1 LIIVRI
7 VNDHCT
13 VSIDSSG
20 ELLHRRG
27 YRLETAKAPLRETL
41 AAGLVLLT
49 GWQPEYPLLD
59 PFCGSGTIPIEAAM
73 IARNIAPGRNRR
85 FGFMSWPVFDKKK
98 YGVILDHARAN
109 EVDTPVSIQG
119 SDRDAGAIRI
129 AQANVERAGV
139 ANSILFE
146 CKAFSAVE
154 IQAERGW
161 LVSNPPYGLRV
172 SPTTDLRNLYTR
184 LGDILRG
191 ELAGWRYGI
200 LCSDPIL
207 AGHMR
212 VKPSRTVDLVNGGLG
227 VKFYIG
233 G

>member
-1 LIIVRI
+1 
-7 VNDHCT
+7 
-13 VSIDSSG
+13 
-20 ELLHRRG
+20 
-27 YRLETAKAPLRETL
+27 
-41 AAGLVLLT
+41 
-49 GWQPEYPLLD
+49 
-59 PFCGSGTIPIEAAM
+59 M

-85 FGFMSWPVFDKKK
+85 FGFMSWPIFEKKRYAVLLEK
-98 YGVILDHARAN
+98 ARVAETN
-109 EVDTPVSIQG
+109 IPVTIHG

-129 AQANVERAGV
+129 AQANAERAGV
-139 ANSILFE
+139 ADSITFE

-154 IQAERGW
+154 IPAERGW

-191 ELAGWRYGI
+191 DLAGWRYGI

-212 VKPSRTVDLVNGGLG
+212 VKPSRVVDLVNGGLG
-227 VKFYIG
+227 VKYYIG